1 MAKITDEILADIDK
15 DTIDF
20 RKNFDDSL
28 DEPVVLPAKI
38 PSLLLNGTVGIA
50 VGMATNIPPH
60 NLGELVDGTLALID
74 NRDITSQELIEY
86 IPGPDFPT
94 GGIINGR
101 KGIQDAYTK
110 GRGKI
115 QVRAKI
121 KVEDASNGKQAL
133 IVNEIPYQVN
143 KAALIERI
151 ALLVKEKKLTG
162 ISDLRDESDRDGIRI
177 VIELKKGEEPEIV
190 LNKLYKYTDLQTSF
204 GVIMLALVNNV
215 PKVLSLKEV
224 LEEYVKHRFEVI
236 TRRTRFELDKAEKR
250 DHILQG
256 FRIALENIDR
266 IISLVLE
273 EYVKHRFEVITRRTR
288 FELDKAEKRDHILQG
303 FRIALENID
312 RIISLIKNSKD
323 STTAKDLLIEKYAFS
338 EIQARSIMDMK
349 LQRLTGLER
358 EKIEQEFQ
366 ELERKIK
373 EFKEILAD
381 DQKIYDIMKQE
392 LVEVKEKYNDDRRT
406 LIEDERKDIDVED
419 LIKDEKVI
427 LTITNK
433 GYVKRIGIDNYKA
446 QKRGGRGVSS
456 QNTIEDDFVSDMFV
470 MLNLD
475 TVLIFTDKGRVYK
488 MKAYE
493 VPETSKQSRGKL
505 ISNIINFQEDE
516 KPAFIIKVRE
526 FTDKGRVYK
535 MKAYEVPETSKQS
548 RGKLISN
555 IINFQEDE
563 KPAFII
569 KVREFTDNKEVIF
582 VTKDGTI
589 KKTNLMEYANINSN
603 GKIAIN
609 FRDGDALVFAG
620 LIRRESDQLFIATK
634 LGYSVRMD
642 LNEVRSINGKI
653 AINFRDGDALV
664 FAGLIRRESDQ
675 LFIATKLGYSVRM
688 DLNEVRSISRT
699 AIGVKGITLRPG
711 DSVVSALLITDP
723 ENETILTV
731 TSNGFGKRT
740 RVIEYTTQKRGGM
753 GIINFKLTPK
763 TGDII
768 GVKPVIEGKIA
779 INFRDGDALVF
790 AGLIRR
796 ESDQLFI
803 ATKLGYSV
811 RMDLN
816 EVRSIS
822 RTAIGVKGIT
832 LRPGDSVVSALLIT
846 DPENETILTV
856 TSNGFGKRT
865 RVIEYT
871 TQKRGGMGI
880 INFKLTPKTGDI
892 IGVKPVI
899 EDEEIIAINS
909 QGVVIRTS
917 VDSIAVHGRAT
928 SGVTIMK
935 TDDNSKV
942 VAVVKIKNEKDEER
956 ILSEDEEETLELEK
970 ATKDEIS
977 KEIEED
983 NLFQTFD
990 SEEDEEI

>member
-1 MAKITDEILADIDK
+1 MSNIIDKYVEEEMKQCYLDYSMSVIVSRAIPDVRDGLKPVHRRILYAMNELGMTHDKPFKKCARIVGEVLGKYHPHGDSAVYGAMVRMAQDFNYRYEFVEGYGNFGSIDGDGAAAMRYTEARMAKITDEILADIDK

-60 NLGELVDGTLALID
+60 NLGEIVDGTLALID
-74 NRDITSQELIEY
+74 NRNITSQELIEY

-215 PKVLSLKEV
+215 PKVLSLKE
-224 LEEYVKHRFEVI
+224 
-236 TRRTRFELDKAEKR
+236 
-250 DHILQG
+250 
-256 FRIALENIDR
+256 
-266 IISLVLE
+266 VLE

-470 MLNLD
+470 MFNLD
-475 TVLIFTDKGRVYK
+475 TVLI
-488 MKAYE
+488 
-493 VPETSKQSRGKL
+493 
-505 ISNIINFQEDE
+505 
-516 KPAFIIKVRE
+516 

-603 GKIAIN
+603 
-609 FRDGDALVFAG
+609 
-620 LIRRESDQLFIATK
+620 
-634 LGYSVRMD
+634 
-642 LNEVRSINGKI
+642 
-653 AINFRDGDALV
+653 
-664 FAGLIRRESDQ
+664 
-675 LFIATKLGYSVRM
+675 
-688 DLNEVRSISRT
+688 
-699 AIGVKGITLRPG
+699 
-711 DSVVSALLITDP
+711 
-723 ENETILTV
+723 
-731 TSNGFGKRT
+731 
-740 RVIEYTTQKRGGM
+740 
-753 GIINFKLTPK
+753 
-763 TGDII
+763 
-768 GVKPVIEGKIA
+768 GKIA

>member
-1 MAKITDEILADIDK
+1 MSNIIDKYVEEEMKQCYLDYSMSVIVSRAIPDVRDGLKPVHRRILYAMNELGMTHDKPFKKCARIVGEVLGKYHPHGDSAVYGAMVRMAQDFNYRYEFVEGHGNFGSIDGDGAAAMRYTEARMAKITDEILADIDK

-60 NLGELVDGTLALID
+60 NLGEIVDGTLALID
-74 NRDITSQELIEY
+74 NRNITSQELIEY

-266 IISLVLE
+266 IISL
-273 EYVKHRFEVITRRTR
+273 
-288 FELDKAEKRDHILQG
+288 
-303 FRIALENID
+303 
-312 RIISLIKNSKD
+312 IKNSKD

-366 ELERKIK
+366 DLERKIK

-526 FTDKGRVYK
+526 FTD
-535 MKAYEVPETSKQS
+535 
-548 RGKLISN
+548 
-555 IINFQEDE
+555 
-563 KPAFII
+563 
-569 KVREFTDNKEVIF
+569 NKEVIF

-603 GKIAIN
+603 
-609 FRDGDALVFAG
+609 
-620 LIRRESDQLFIATK
+620 
-634 LGYSVRMD
+634 
-642 LNEVRSINGKI
+642 
-653 AINFRDGDALV
+653 
-664 FAGLIRRESDQ
+664 
-675 LFIATKLGYSVRM
+675 
-688 DLNEVRSISRT
+688 
-699 AIGVKGITLRPG
+699 
-711 DSVVSALLITDP
+711 
-723 ENETILTV
+723 
-731 TSNGFGKRT
+731 
-740 RVIEYTTQKRGGM
+740 
-753 GIINFKLTPK
+753 
-763 TGDII
+763 
-768 GVKPVIEGKIA
+768 GKIA

>member
-1 MAKITDEILADIDK
+1 MSNIIDKYVEEEMKQCYLDYSMSVIVSRAIPDVRDGLKPVHRRILYAMNELGMTHDKPFKKCARIVGEVLGKYHPHGDSAVYGAMVRMAQDFNYRYEFVEGHGNFGSIDGDGAAAMRYTEARMAKITDEILADIDK

-60 NLGELVDGTLALID
+60 NLGEIVDGTLALID

-215 PKVLSLKEV
+215 PKVLSLKE
-224 LEEYVKHRFEVI
+224 
-236 TRRTRFELDKAEKR
+236 
-250 DHILQG
+250 
-256 FRIALENIDR
+256 
-266 IISLVLE
+266 VLE

-526 FTDKGRVYK
+526 FTD
-535 MKAYEVPETSKQS
+535 
-548 RGKLISN
+548 
-555 IINFQEDE
+555 
-563 KPAFII
+563 
-569 KVREFTDNKEVIF
+569 NKEVIF

-603 GKIAIN
+603 
-609 FRDGDALVFAG
+609 
-620 LIRRESDQLFIATK
+620 
-634 LGYSVRMD
+634 
-642 LNEVRSINGKI
+642 
-653 AINFRDGDALV
+653 
-664 FAGLIRRESDQ
+664 
-675 LFIATKLGYSVRM
+675 
-688 DLNEVRSISRT
+688 
-699 AIGVKGITLRPG
+699 
-711 DSVVSALLITDP
+711 
-723 ENETILTV
+723 
-731 TSNGFGKRT
+731 
-740 RVIEYTTQKRGGM
+740 
-753 GIINFKLTPK
+753 
-763 TGDII
+763 
-768 GVKPVIEGKIA
+768 GKIA

-977 KEIEED
+977 KELEED

>member
-1 MAKITDEILADIDK
+1 MSNIIDKYVEEEMKQCYLDYSMSVIVSRAIPDVRDGLKPVHRRILYAMNELGMTHDKPFKKCARIVGEVLGKYHPHGDSAVYGAMVRMAQDFNYRYEFVEGHGNFGSIDGDGAAAMRYTEARMAKITDEILADIDK

-266 IISLVLE
+266 IISL
-273 EYVKHRFEVITRRTR
+273 
-288 FELDKAEKRDHILQG
+288 
-303 FRIALENID
+303 
-312 RIISLIKNSKD
+312 IKNSKD

-526 FTDKGRVYK
+526 FTD
-535 MKAYEVPETSKQS
+535 
-548 RGKLISN
+548 
-555 IINFQEDE
+555 
-563 KPAFII
+563 
-569 KVREFTDNKEVIF
+569 NKEVIF

-589 KKTNLMEYANINSN
+589 KKTNLMEYANINS
-603 GKIAIN
+603 
-609 FRDGDALVFAG
+609 
-620 LIRRESDQLFIATK
+620 
-634 LGYSVRMD
+634 
-642 LNEVRSINGKI
+642 NGKI

-740 RVIEYTTQKRGGM
+740 RVIEYTTQK
-753 GIINFKLTPK
+753 
-763 TGDII
+763 
-768 GVKPVIEGKIA
+768 
-779 INFRDGDALVF
+779 
-790 AGLIRR
+790 
-796 ESDQLFI
+796 
-803 ATKLGYSV
+803 
-811 RMDLN
+811 
-816 EVRSIS
+816 EV
-822 RTAIGVKGIT
+822 
-832 LRPGDSVVSALLIT
+832 
-846 DPENETILTV
+846 EW
-856 TSNGFGKRT
+856 
-865 RVIEYT
+865 
-871 TQKRGGMGI
+871 
-880 INFKLTPKTGDI
+880 
-892 IGVKPVI
+892 
-899 EDEEIIAINS
+899 
-909 QGVVIRTS
+909 
-917 VDSIAVHGRAT
+917 
-928 SGVTIMK
+928 
-935 TDDNSKV
+935 
-942 VAVVKIKNEKDEER
+942 
-956 ILSEDEEETLELEK
+956 EL
-970 ATKDEIS
+970 
-977 KEIEED
+977 
-983 NLFQTFD
+983 
-990 SEEDEEI
+990 

>member
-1 MAKITDEILADIDK
+1 MSNIIDKYVEEEMKQCYLDYSMSVIVSRAIPDVRDGLKPVHRRILYAMNELGMTHDKPFKKCARIVGEVLGKYHPHGDSAVYGAMVRMAQDFNYRYEFVEGHGNFGSIDGDGAAAMRYTEARMAKITDEILADIDK

-60 NLGELVDGTLALID
+60 NLGELVDGTLALIN

-215 PKVLSLKEV
+215 PKVLSLKE
-224 LEEYVKHRFEVI
+224 
-236 TRRTRFELDKAEKR
+236 
-250 DHILQG
+250 
-256 FRIALENIDR
+256 
-266 IISLVLE
+266 VLE

-526 FTDKGRVYK
+526 FTD
-535 MKAYEVPETSKQS
+535 
-548 RGKLISN
+548 
-555 IINFQEDE
+555 
-563 KPAFII
+563 
-569 KVREFTDNKEVIF
+569 NKEVIF

-603 GKIAIN
+603 
-609 FRDGDALVFAG
+609 
-620 LIRRESDQLFIATK
+620 
-634 LGYSVRMD
+634 
-642 LNEVRSINGKI
+642 
-653 AINFRDGDALV
+653 
-664 FAGLIRRESDQ
+664 
-675 LFIATKLGYSVRM
+675 
-688 DLNEVRSISRT
+688 
-699 AIGVKGITLRPG
+699 
-711 DSVVSALLITDP
+711 
-723 ENETILTV
+723 
-731 TSNGFGKRT
+731 
-740 RVIEYTTQKRGGM
+740 
-753 GIINFKLTPK
+753 
-763 TGDII
+763 
-768 GVKPVIEGKIA
+768 GKIA

>member
-1 MAKITDEILADIDK
+1 MSNVIDKYVEEEMKQCYLDYSMSVIVSRAIPDVRDGLKPVHRRILYAMNELGMTHDKPFKKCARIVGEVLGKYHPHGDSAVYGAMVRMAQDFNYRYEFVEGHGNFGSIDGDGAAAMRYTEARMAKITDEILADIDK

-74 NRDITSQELIEY
+74 NRDITSQELIDY

-101 KGIQDAYTK
+101 KGIYDAYTK

-115 QVRAKI
+115 QVRAKV
-121 KVEDASNGKQAL
+121 KVEDIANGKHAI

-143 KAALIERI
+143 KSALIEKI

-162 ISDLRDESDRDGIRI
+162 ISDLRDESDREGIRI

-224 LEEYVKHRFEVI
+224 LEEYI
-236 TRRTRFELDKAEKR
+236 
-250 DHILQG
+250 
-256 FRIALENIDR
+256 
-266 IISLVLE
+266 
-273 EYVKHRFEVITRRTR
+273 KHRFEVITRRTR

-323 STTAKDLLIEKYAFS
+323 SNSAKESLIEKYAFS
-338 EIQARSIMDMK
+338 EVQARSIMDMK

-366 ELERKIK
+366 DLERKIK

-381 DQKIYDIMKQE
+381 DEKIYGIMKQE
-392 LVEVKEKYNDDRRT
+392 LEEVKEKYNDNRRT
-406 LIEDERKDIDVED
+406 VIEDERKDIDVED

-446 QKRGGRGVSS
+446 QRRGGRGVSS

-526 FTDKGRVYK
+526 FS
-535 MKAYEVPETSKQS
+535 EE
-548 RGKLISN
+548 
-555 IINFQEDE
+555 
-563 KPAFII
+563 
-569 KVREFTDNKEVIF
+569 KEVIF

-589 KKTNLMEYANINSN
+589 KKTNLMEYSNINSN

-609 FRDGDALVFAG
+609 FRDGDGLVFAG
-620 LIRRESDQLFIATK
+620 LIRKDT
-634 LGYSVRMD
+634 
-642 LNEVRSINGKI
+642 
-653 AINFRDGDALV
+653 
-664 FAGLIRRESDQ
+664 DQ

-711 DSVVSALLITDP
+711 DSVVSALLITSPD
-723 ENETILTV
+723 EETILTV
-731 TSNGFGKRT
+731 TANGYGKRS

-753 GIINFKLTPK
+753 GIKNFRLTDK
-763 TGDII
+763 TGEII
-768 GVKPVIEGKIA
+768 GVKPVK
-779 INFRDGDALVF
+779 
-790 AGLIRR
+790 
-796 ESDQLFI
+796 
-803 ATKLGYSV
+803 
-811 RMDLN
+811 
-816 EVRSIS
+816 
-822 RTAIGVKGIT
+822 
-832 LRPGDSVVSALLIT
+832 
-846 DPENETILTV
+846 
-856 TSNGFGKRT
+856 
-865 RVIEYT
+865 
-871 TQKRGGMGI
+871 
-880 INFKLTPKTGDI
+880 
-892 IGVKPVI
+892 

-909 QGVVIRTS
+909 SGVVIRTA

-928 SGVTIMK
+928 SGVIIMK

-942 VAVVKIKNEKDEER
+942 VAVVKVKNEKDEER
-956 ILSEDEEETLELEK
+956 LLSEAEEETLEMEK
-970 ATKDEIS
+970 LSKKQEVEEI
-977 KEIEED
+977 IEED
-983 NLFQTFD
+983 SLFQTFD

>member
-1 MAKITDEILADIDK
+1 MSNVIDKYVEEEMKQCYLDYSMSVIVSRAIPDVRDGLKPVHRRILYAMNELGMTHDKPFKKCARIVGEVLGKYHPHGDSAVYGAMVRMAQDFNYRYEFVEGHGNFGSIDGDGAAAMRYTEARMAKITDEILADIDK

-74 NRDITSQELIEY
+74 NRDITSQELIDY

-101 KGIQDAYTK
+101 KGIYDAYTK

-115 QVRAKI
+115 QVRAKV
-121 KVEDASNGKQAL
+121 KVEDIANGKHAI

-143 KAALIERI
+143 KSALIEKI

-162 ISDLRDESDRDGIRI
+162 ISDLRDESDREGIRI

-224 LEEYVKHRFEVI
+224 LEEYIKHRFEVI

-266 IISLVLE
+266 II
-273 EYVKHRFEVITRRTR
+273 Y
-288 FELDKAEKRDHILQG
+288 
-303 FRIALENID
+303 
-312 RIISLIKNSKD
+312 LIKNSKD
-323 STTAKDLLIEKYAFS
+323 SNSAKESLIEKYAFS
-338 EIQARSIMDMK
+338 EVQARSIMDMK

-366 ELERKIK
+366 DLERKIK

-381 DQKIYDIMKQE
+381 DEKIYGIMKQE
-392 LVEVKEKYNDDRRT
+392 LEEVKEKYNDNRRT
-406 LIEDERKDIDVED
+406 VIEDERKDIDVED

-446 QKRGGRGVSS
+446 QRRGGRGVSS

-526 FTDKGRVYK
+526 FS
-535 MKAYEVPETSKQS
+535 EE
-548 RGKLISN
+548 
-555 IINFQEDE
+555 
-563 KPAFII
+563 
-569 KVREFTDNKEVIF
+569 KEVIF

-589 KKTNLMEYANINSN
+589 KKTNLMEYSNINSN

-609 FRDGDALVFAG
+609 FRDGDGLVFAG
-620 LIRRESDQLFIATK
+620 LIRKDT
-634 LGYSVRMD
+634 
-642 LNEVRSINGKI
+642 
-653 AINFRDGDALV
+653 
-664 FAGLIRRESDQ
+664 DQ

-711 DSVVSALLITDP
+711 DSVVSALLITSPD
-723 ENETILTV
+723 EETILTV
-731 TSNGFGKRT
+731 TANGYGKRS

-753 GIINFKLTPK
+753 GIKNFRLTDK
-763 TGDII
+763 TGEII
-768 GVKPVIEGKIA
+768 GVKPVK
-779 INFRDGDALVF
+779 
-790 AGLIRR
+790 
-796 ESDQLFI
+796 
-803 ATKLGYSV
+803 
-811 RMDLN
+811 
-816 EVRSIS
+816 
-822 RTAIGVKGIT
+822 
-832 LRPGDSVVSALLIT
+832 
-846 DPENETILTV
+846 
-856 TSNGFGKRT
+856 
-865 RVIEYT
+865 
-871 TQKRGGMGI
+871 
-880 INFKLTPKTGDI
+880 
-892 IGVKPVI
+892 

-909 QGVVIRTS
+909 SGVVIRTA

-928 SGVTIMK
+928 SGVIIMK

-942 VAVVKIKNEKDEER
+942 VAVVKVKNEKDEER
-956 ILSEDEEETLELEK
+956 LLSEAEEETLEMEK
-970 ATKDEIS
+970 LS
-977 KEIEED
+977 KKQEVEEVIEED
-983 NLFQTFD
+983 SLFQTFD

>member
-1 MAKITDEILADIDK
+1 MSNIIDKYVEEEMKQCYLDYSMSVIVSRAIPDVRDGLKPVHRRILYAMNELGMTHDKPFKKCARIVGEVLGKYHPHGDSAVYGAMVRMAQDFNYRYEFVEGHGNFGSIDGDGAAAMRYTEARMAKITDEILADIDK

-74 NRDITSQELIEY
+74 NRNITSQELIEY

-266 IISLVLE
+266 IISL
-273 EYVKHRFEVITRRTR
+273 
-288 FELDKAEKRDHILQG
+288 
-303 FRIALENID
+303 
-312 RIISLIKNSKD
+312 IKNSKD

-349 LQRLTGLER
+349 LQKLTGLER

-526 FTDKGRVYK
+526 FTD
-535 MKAYEVPETSKQS
+535 
-548 RGKLISN
+548 
-555 IINFQEDE
+555 
-563 KPAFII
+563 
-569 KVREFTDNKEVIF
+569 NKEVIF

-603 GKIAIN
+603 
-609 FRDGDALVFAG
+609 
-620 LIRRESDQLFIATK
+620 
-634 LGYSVRMD
+634 
-642 LNEVRSINGKI
+642 
-653 AINFRDGDALV
+653 
-664 FAGLIRRESDQ
+664 
-675 LFIATKLGYSVRM
+675 
-688 DLNEVRSISRT
+688 
-699 AIGVKGITLRPG
+699 
-711 DSVVSALLITDP
+711 
-723 ENETILTV
+723 
-731 TSNGFGKRT
+731 
-740 RVIEYTTQKRGGM
+740 
-753 GIINFKLTPK
+753 
-763 TGDII
+763 
-768 GVKPVIEGKIA
+768 GKIA

>member
-1 MAKITDEILADIDK
+1 MSNIIDKYVEEEMKQCYLDYSMSVIVSRAIPDVRDGLKPVHRRILYAMNELGMTHDKPFKKCARIVGEVLGKYHPHGDSAVYGAMVRMAQDFNYRYEFVEGHGNFGSIDGDGAAAMRYTEARMAKITDEILADIDK

-266 IISLVLE
+266 IISL
-273 EYVKHRFEVITRRTR
+273 
-288 FELDKAEKRDHILQG
+288 
-303 FRIALENID
+303 
-312 RIISLIKNSKD
+312 IKNSKD

-526 FTDKGRVYK
+526 FTD
-535 MKAYEVPETSKQS
+535 
-548 RGKLISN
+548 
-555 IINFQEDE
+555 
-563 KPAFII
+563 
-569 KVREFTDNKEVIF
+569 NKEVIF

-642 LNEVRSINGKI
+642 LNEVRSI
-653 AINFRDGDALV
+653 
-664 FAGLIRRESDQ
+664 
-675 LFIATKLGYSVRM
+675 
-688 DLNEVRSISRT
+688 SRT
-699 AIGVKGITLRPG
+699 AIGVKGITLR
-711 DSVVSALLITDP
+711 S
-723 ENETILTV
+723 
-731 TSNGFGKRT
+731 
-740 RVIEYTTQKRGGM
+740 
-753 GIINFKLTPK
+753 
-763 TGDII
+763 
-768 GVKPVIEGKIA
+768 
-779 INFRDGDALVF
+779 
-790 AGLIRR
+790 
-796 ESDQLFI
+796 
-803 ATKLGYSV
+803 
-811 RMDLN
+811 
-816 EVRSIS
+816 
-822 RTAIGVKGIT
+822 
-832 LRPGDSVVSALLIT
+832 GDSVVSALLIT

-977 KEIEED
+977 KELEED

>member
-1 MAKITDEILADIDK
+1 MSNIIDKYVEEEMKQCYLDYSMSVIVSRAIPDVRDGLKPVHRRILYAMNELGMTHDKPFKKCARIVGEVLGKYHPHGDSAVYGAMVRMAQDFNYRYEFVEGHGNFGSIDGDGAAAMRYTEARMAKITDEILADIDK

-215 PKVLSLKEV
+215 PKVLTLKE
-224 LEEYVKHRFEVI
+224 
-236 TRRTRFELDKAEKR
+236 
-250 DHILQG
+250 
-256 FRIALENIDR
+256 
-266 IISLVLE
+266 VLE

-526 FTDKGRVYK
+526 FTD
-535 MKAYEVPETSKQS
+535 
-548 RGKLISN
+548 
-555 IINFQEDE
+555 
-563 KPAFII
+563 
-569 KVREFTDNKEVIF
+569 NKEVIF

-603 GKIAIN
+603 
-609 FRDGDALVFAG
+609 
-620 LIRRESDQLFIATK
+620 
-634 LGYSVRMD
+634 
-642 LNEVRSINGKI
+642 
-653 AINFRDGDALV
+653 
-664 FAGLIRRESDQ
+664 
-675 LFIATKLGYSVRM
+675 
-688 DLNEVRSISRT
+688 
-699 AIGVKGITLRPG
+699 
-711 DSVVSALLITDP
+711 
-723 ENETILTV
+723 
-731 TSNGFGKRT
+731 
-740 RVIEYTTQKRGGM
+740 
-753 GIINFKLTPK
+753 
-763 TGDII
+763 
-768 GVKPVIEGKIA
+768 GKIA

>member
-1 MAKITDEILADIDK
+1 MSNVIDKYVEEEMKQCYLDYSMSVIVSRAIPDVRDGLKPVHRRILYAMNELGMTHDKPFKKCARIVGEVLGKYHPHGDSAVYGAMVRMAQDFNYRYEFVEGHGNFGSIDGDGAAAMRYTEARMAKITDEILADIDK

-74 NRDITSQELIEY
+74 NRDITSQELIDY

-101 KGIQDAYTK
+101 KGIYDAYTK

-115 QVRAKI
+115 QVRAKV
-121 KVEDASNGKQAL
+121 KVEDIANGKHAI

-143 KAALIERI
+143 KSALIEKI

-162 ISDLRDESDRDGIRI
+162 ISDLRDESDREGIRI

-224 LEEYVKHRFEVI
+224 LEEYI
-236 TRRTRFELDKAEKR
+236 
-250 DHILQG
+250 
-256 FRIALENIDR
+256 
-266 IISLVLE
+266 
-273 EYVKHRFEVITRRTR
+273 KHRFEVITRRTR

-323 STTAKDLLIEKYAFS
+323 SNSAKEALIEKYAFS

-366 ELERKIK
+366 DLERKIK

-381 DQKIYDIMKQE
+381 DEKIYGIMKQE
-392 LVEVKEKYNDDRRT
+392 LEEVKEKYNDNRRT
-406 LIEDERKDIDVED
+406 IIEDERKDIDVED

-446 QKRGGRGVSS
+446 QRRGGRGVSS

-526 FTDKGRVYK
+526 FS
-535 MKAYEVPETSKQS
+535 EE
-548 RGKLISN
+548 
-555 IINFQEDE
+555 
-563 KPAFII
+563 
-569 KVREFTDNKEVIF
+569 KEVIF

-589 KKTNLMEYANINSN
+589 KKTNLMEYSNINTN

-609 FRDGDALVFAG
+609 FRDGDGLVFAG
-620 LIRRESDQLFIATK
+620 LIKKDT
-634 LGYSVRMD
+634 
-642 LNEVRSINGKI
+642 
-653 AINFRDGDALV
+653 
-664 FAGLIRRESDQ
+664 DQ

-711 DSVVSALLITDP
+711 DSVVSALLITSPD
-723 ENETILTV
+723 EETILTV
-731 TSNGFGKRT
+731 TANGYGKRS

-753 GIINFKLTPK
+753 GIKNFRLTDK
-763 TGDII
+763 TGEII
-768 GVKPVIEGKIA
+768 GVKPVK
-779 INFRDGDALVF
+779 
-790 AGLIRR
+790 
-796 ESDQLFI
+796 
-803 ATKLGYSV
+803 
-811 RMDLN
+811 
-816 EVRSIS
+816 
-822 RTAIGVKGIT
+822 
-832 LRPGDSVVSALLIT
+832 
-846 DPENETILTV
+846 
-856 TSNGFGKRT
+856 
-865 RVIEYT
+865 
-871 TQKRGGMGI
+871 
-880 INFKLTPKTGDI
+880 
-892 IGVKPVI
+892 

-909 QGVVIRTS
+909 SGVVIRTA
-917 VDSIAVHGRAT
+917 VNSIAVHGRAT
-928 SGVTIMK
+928 SGVIIMK

-942 VAVVKIKNEKDEER
+942 VAVVKVKNEKDEER
-956 ILSEDEEETLELEK
+956 LLSEDEEETLEMEK
-970 ATKDEIS
+970 LS
-977 KEIEED
+977 KKQEVKEVIEED
-983 NLFQTFD
+983 SLFQTFD

>member
-1 MAKITDEILADIDK
+1 MSNVIDKYVEEEMKQCYLDYSMSVIVSRAIPDVRDGLKPVHRRILYAMNELGMTHDKPFKKCARIVGEVLGKYHPHGDSAVYGAMVRMAQDFNYRYEFVEGHGNFGSIDGDGAAAMRYTEARMAKITDEILADIDK

-74 NRDITSQELIEY
+74 NRDITSQELIDY

-101 KGIQDAYTK
+101 KGIYDAYTK

-115 QVRAKI
+115 QVRAKV
-121 KVEDASNGKQAL
+121 KVEDIANGKHAI

-143 KAALIERI
+143 KSALIEKI

-162 ISDLRDESDRDGIRI
+162 ISDLRDESDREGIRI

-224 LEEYVKHRFEVI
+224 LEEYI
-236 TRRTRFELDKAEKR
+236 
-250 DHILQG
+250 
-256 FRIALENIDR
+256 
-266 IISLVLE
+266 
-273 EYVKHRFEVITRRTR
+273 KHRFEVITRRTR

-323 STTAKDLLIEKYAFS
+323 SNSAKESLIEKYAFS
-338 EIQARSIMDMK
+338 EVQARSIMDMK

-366 ELERKIK
+366 DLERKIK

-381 DQKIYDIMKQE
+381 DEKIYGIMKQE
-392 LVEVKEKYNDDRRT
+392 LEEVKEKYNDNRRT
-406 LIEDERKDIDVED
+406 VIEDERKDIDVED

-446 QKRGGRGVSS
+446 QRRGGRGVSS

-526 FTDKGRVYK
+526 FS
-535 MKAYEVPETSKQS
+535 EE
-548 RGKLISN
+548 
-555 IINFQEDE
+555 
-563 KPAFII
+563 
-569 KVREFTDNKEVIF
+569 KEVIF

-589 KKTNLMEYANINSN
+589 KKTNLMEYSNINSN

-609 FRDGDALVFAG
+609 FRDGDGLVFAG
-620 LIRRESDQLFIATK
+620 LIRKDT
-634 LGYSVRMD
+634 
-642 LNEVRSINGKI
+642 
-653 AINFRDGDALV
+653 
-664 FAGLIRRESDQ
+664 DQ

-711 DSVVSALLITDP
+711 DSVVSALLITSPD
-723 ENETILTV
+723 EETILTV
-731 TSNGFGKRT
+731 TANGYGKRS

-753 GIINFKLTPK
+753 GIKNFRLTDK
-763 TGDII
+763 TGEII
-768 GVKPVIEGKIA
+768 GVKPVK
-779 INFRDGDALVF
+779 
-790 AGLIRR
+790 
-796 ESDQLFI
+796 
-803 ATKLGYSV
+803 
-811 RMDLN
+811 
-816 EVRSIS
+816 
-822 RTAIGVKGIT
+822 
-832 LRPGDSVVSALLIT
+832 
-846 DPENETILTV
+846 
-856 TSNGFGKRT
+856 
-865 RVIEYT
+865 
-871 TQKRGGMGI
+871 
-880 INFKLTPKTGDI
+880 
-892 IGVKPVI
+892 

-909 QGVVIRTS
+909 SGVVIRTA

-928 SGVTIMK
+928 SGVIIMK

-942 VAVVKIKNEKDEER
+942 VAVVKVKNEKDEER
-956 ILSEDEEETLELEK
+956 LLSEAEEETLEMEK
-970 ATKDEIS
+970 LS
-977 KEIEED
+977 KKQEVEEVIEED
-983 NLFQTFD
+983 SLFQTFD

>member
-1 MAKITDEILADIDK
+1 MSNIIDKYVEEEMKQCYLDYSMSVIVSRAIPDVRDGLKPVHRRILYAMNELGMTHDKPFKKCARIVGEVLGKYHPHGDSAVYGAMVRMAQDFNYRYEFVEGHGNFGSIDGDGAAAMRYTEARMAKITDEILADIDK

-266 IISLVLE
+266 IISL
-273 EYVKHRFEVITRRTR
+273 
-288 FELDKAEKRDHILQG
+288 
-303 FRIALENID
+303 
-312 RIISLIKNSKD
+312 IKNSKD

-526 FTDKGRVYK
+526 FTD
-535 MKAYEVPETSKQS
+535 
-548 RGKLISN
+548 
-555 IINFQEDE
+555 
-563 KPAFII
+563 
-569 KVREFTDNKEVIF
+569 NKEVIF

-589 KKTNLMEYANINSN
+589 KKTNLMEYANINS
-603 GKIAIN
+603 
-609 FRDGDALVFAG
+609 
-620 LIRRESDQLFIATK
+620 
-634 LGYSVRMD
+634 
-642 LNEVRSINGKI
+642 NGKI

-768 GVKPVIEGKIA
+768 GVKPV
-779 INFRDGDALVF
+779 R
-790 AGLIRR
+790 
-796 ESDQLFI
+796 
-803 ATKLGYSV
+803 
-811 RMDLN
+811 
-816 EVRSIS
+816 
-822 RTAIGVKGIT
+822 
-832 LRPGDSVVSALLIT
+832 
-846 DPENETILTV
+846 
-856 TSNGFGKRT
+856 
-865 RVIEYT
+865 
-871 TQKRGGMGI
+871 
-880 INFKLTPKTGDI
+880 
-892 IGVKPVI
+892 

-956 ILSEDEEETLELEK
+956 ILSEDEEETLEFEK
-970 ATKDEIS
+970 AKKDEVS

>member
-1 MAKITDEILADIDK
+1 
-15 DTIDF
+15 
-20 RKNFDDSL
+20 
-28 DEPVVLPAKI
+28 
-38 PSLLLNGTVGIA
+38 
-50 VGMATNIPPH
+50 MATNIPPH

-215 PKVLSLKEV
+215 PKVLSLKE
-224 LEEYVKHRFEVI
+224 
-236 TRRTRFELDKAEKR
+236 
-250 DHILQG
+250 
-256 FRIALENIDR
+256 
-266 IISLVLE
+266 VLE

-526 FTDKGRVYK
+526 FTD
-535 MKAYEVPETSKQS
+535 
-548 RGKLISN
+548 
-555 IINFQEDE
+555 
-563 KPAFII
+563 
-569 KVREFTDNKEVIF
+569 NKEVIF

-603 GKIAIN
+603 
-609 FRDGDALVFAG
+609 
-620 LIRRESDQLFIATK
+620 
-634 LGYSVRMD
+634 
-642 LNEVRSINGKI
+642 
-653 AINFRDGDALV
+653 
-664 FAGLIRRESDQ
+664 
-675 LFIATKLGYSVRM
+675 
-688 DLNEVRSISRT
+688 
-699 AIGVKGITLRPG
+699 
-711 DSVVSALLITDP
+711 
-723 ENETILTV
+723 
-731 TSNGFGKRT
+731 
-740 RVIEYTTQKRGGM
+740 
-753 GIINFKLTPK
+753 
-763 TGDII
+763 
-768 GVKPVIEGKIA
+768 GKIA

-977 KEIEED
+977 KELEED

>member
-1 MAKITDEILADIDK
+1 MSNIIDKYVEEEMKQCYLDYSMSVIVSRAIPDVRDGLKPVHRRILYAMNELGMTHDKPFKKCARIVGEVLGKYHPHGDSAVYGAMVRMAQDFNYRYEFVEGHGNFGSIDGDGAAAMRYTEARMAKITDEILADIDK

-74 NRDITSQELIEY
+74 NRNITSQELIEY

-215 PKVLSLKEV
+215 PKVLSLKE
-224 LEEYVKHRFEVI
+224 
-236 TRRTRFELDKAEKR
+236 
-250 DHILQG
+250 
-256 FRIALENIDR
+256 
-266 IISLVLE
+266 VLE

-526 FTDKGRVYK
+526 FTD
-535 MKAYEVPETSKQS
+535 
-548 RGKLISN
+548 
-555 IINFQEDE
+555 
-563 KPAFII
+563 
-569 KVREFTDNKEVIF
+569 NKEVIF

-603 GKIAIN
+603 
-609 FRDGDALVFAG
+609 
-620 LIRRESDQLFIATK
+620 
-634 LGYSVRMD
+634 
-642 LNEVRSINGKI
+642 
-653 AINFRDGDALV
+653 
-664 FAGLIRRESDQ
+664 
-675 LFIATKLGYSVRM
+675 
-688 DLNEVRSISRT
+688 
-699 AIGVKGITLRPG
+699 
-711 DSVVSALLITDP
+711 
-723 ENETILTV
+723 
-731 TSNGFGKRT
+731 
-740 RVIEYTTQKRGGM
+740 
-753 GIINFKLTPK
+753 
-763 TGDII
+763 
-768 GVKPVIEGKIA
+768 GKIA